1 MGEKV
6 LPMIP
11 PEGYQRIK
19 TPAFVNKLSRA
30 QAARRKGVAQVRLK
44 RLEIYGFK
52 SFADRTVVVF
62 DNGITGIVGPNGSG
76 KSNLSDAV
84 RWVLGEQSAK
94 ALRGGRMEDVI
105 FNGTQKRKRL
115 GYCEVSLVFD
125 NEDHAL
131 PVDFAEVM
139 ITRRVYRSGE
149 GEYYINKAGCRLK
162 DIIELFRDTG
172 VGKEGYSIIGQ
183 GRIDEILSQ
192 RSEDRRGVFEE
203 AAGIVKYRA
212 RKEESEKR
220 LTNMRDNLS
229 RVEDVIAE
237 LEGQLE
243 PLAKASETAR
253 RYLALR
259 DELRTL
265 ECSAFVLRSD
275 RARERIADAEAM
287 LAGLAD
293 AIAEEERRAG
303 ELTAARETAN
313 ENAQKLEAEVSAAH
327 EAVLEL
333 TREKEAREGELG
345 VLRAEIA
352 RMEKDVL
359 SLGQD
364 EDVKRAR
371 SRALE
376 GEQKTCEEGILR
388 AKTELVGLERQLGA
402 SEQALS
408 EAQEQA
414 RRAEE
419 ELEAHKSAII
429 EAVNRLS
436 DVRTSEARLSTM
448 RKELERRSEEA
459 QAQREELCA
468 EGEELAAQLAE
479 AEAGLSEAKK
489 LEAECAAAERA
500 IDEQTQEAGRR
511 IAAIQ
516 SAMNETSG
524 QKQAAESRLRVLREM
539 ERDYAGY
546 QQAVKQVLLHA
557 RGNAGVHG
565 VVASLMRVP
574 KELERA
580 VEAVLG
586 GALQNVVTSDEYVA
600 RDMIAYLRQNK
611 LGRATFLPL
620 TTITGRTL
628 SAQERQL
635 LSMPG
640 CVGLASELVS
650 FDERYR
656 GIVENLLGRTVVAEN
671 LDAGIEIMRRGRHAF
686 RLVTLEG
693 DVMHSGGSMTGGS
706 SASRMTSLLSREREI
721 GEHEALT
728 KRLAAQLEEYAA
740 RLAKGEE
747 LRQSLKQRRT
757 QAFYALHQ
765 AQIDVSIASERVRTI
780 GQQAEAHQKQ
790 IERSALLQAQIA
802 ENLAQIDAQL
812 AGARD
817 TQEGEQKN
825 SDEMNRR
832 TGELSDALYEKREA
846 LDALREQAQSLR
858 LAHTARE
865 RDLNA
870 LEQDAARMKRE
881 QGELAVQIGQAQES
895 REQLVLRHQQS
906 TQQLA
911 ADEQA
916 SVACA
921 KRLDEAQASLLQR
934 QSLRNEAQEN
944 VRRMTQEIDALRE
957 RLTEDSDKHHK
968 AELVLSRT
976 QSELSQM
983 QQRIWDEY
991 ELTYAGAK
999 DYLTEPFD
1007 LAQSDRRT
1015 GDIRKEIRAMGPVNV
1030 TAVED
1035 YRACRERWESLTGQR
1050 DDLLKA
1056 QDDLLGVIAS
1066 LQKQMERQFMDSFR
1080 LMQQYLSETFVKLFG
1095 GGHAELR
1102 LMDENDVL
1110 GCGIEI
1116 VAQPPGKKLQLL
1128 SLLSGGERALTAIAI
1143 LFAMLRLKPTPFC
1156 FLDEIEAA
1164 LDDGNISTFADYLR
1178 DFSKDT
1184 QFVVVTHRKGTME
1197 RCDSLYGVAM
1207 EEKGVSKMLSVELKD
1222 VSEDAMA

>member
-1 MGEKV
+1 M
-6 LPMIP
+6 
-11 PEGYQRIK
+11 
-19 TPAFVNKLSRA
+19 
-30 QAARRKGVAQVRLK
+30 RLK

-62 DNGITGIVGPNGSG
+62 DEGITGIVGPNGSG

-94 ALRGGRMEDVI
+94 ALRGGKMEDVI

-131 PVDFAEVM
+131 AVDFAEVM

-149 GEYYINKAGCRLK
+149 GEYYINKAACRLR

-183 GRIDEILSQ
+183 GRIGEILSQ
-192 RSEDRRGVFEE
+192 KSEDRRGIFEE
-203 AAGIVKYRA
+203 AAGIVKYRT

-220 LTNMRDNLS
+220 LSNMRDNLS
-229 RVEDVIAE
+229 RVEDIISE
-237 LEGQLE
+237 LESQLE

-253 RYLALR
+253 HYLALR
-259 DELRTL
+259 DELRVL

-275 RARERIADAEAM
+275 RARERIADAENLLTGLREAIEQEEKRAAE
-287 LAGLAD
+287 LAVIRDG
-293 AIAEEERRAG
+293 
-303 ELTAARETAN
+303 
-313 ENAQKLEAEVSAAH
+313 ENACAQELDEQVSAAH

-333 TREKEAREGELG
+333 TREKEAREGELAM
-345 VLRAEIA
+345 LRAEIT

-359 SLGQD
+359 SLSQE
-364 EDVKRAR
+364 EDVRR
-371 SRALE
+371 MR
-376 GEQKTCEEGILR
+376 
-388 AKTELVGLERQLGA
+388 
-402 SEQALS
+402 S
-408 EAQEQA
+408 EALDGEIQKNETDTLAARTQIVELQRELRIREDELLAAQEAA
-414 RRAEE
+414 REAEE
-419 ELEAHKSAII
+419 QLEAHKSAII
-429 EAVNRLS
+429 DAMNRLS

-448 RKELERRSEEA
+448 RRELERRGEEA
-459 QAQREELCA
+459 AAQREELSIIA
-468 EGEELAAQLAE
+468 ERLEEQLAQARQELEEFQNAEREQQENEKKIDQENQEAAQKIARIQQAITE
-479 AEAGLSEAKK
+479 A
-489 LEAECAAAERA
+489 
-500 IDEQTQEAGRR
+500 
-511 IAAIQ
+511 
-516 SAMNETSG
+516 SG
-524 QKQAAESRLRVLREM
+524 QKQAAASRLRVLREM

-557 RGNAGVHG
+557 RGNQGVRG
-565 VVASLMRVP
+565 VVASLMQVP

-600 RDMIAYLRQNK
+600 RDMIAYLRSNK
-611 LGRATFLPL
+611 LGRATFLPM

-628 SAQERQL
+628 NQQERQL
-635 LSMPG
+635 LSMTG
-640 CVGLASELVS
+640 CVGVASELVG
-650 FDERYR
+650 FAPEYR

-721 GEHEALT
+721 KEHEALLE
-728 KRLAAQLEEYAA
+728 KLDAQIRDYEA
-740 RLAKGEE
+740 RLERGEAYRQEIKLRRAKAFEE
-747 LRQSLKQRRT
+747 
-757 QAFYALHQ
+757 LHQ
-765 AQIDVSIASERVRTI
+765 AQIDVSIASERLRTLAAQRENHA
-780 GQQAEAHQKQ
+780 QQEQRC
-790 IERSALLQAQIA
+790 ELLNTQIA
-802 ENLAQIDAQL
+802 QNLAQIDSQL
-812 AGARD
+812 AGARS
-817 TQEGEQKN
+817 TQAGEERT

-832 TGELSDALYEKREA
+832 TGELSDILYDKREA
-846 LDALREQAQSLR
+846 LDALREQAQALRVSLAA
-858 LAHTARE
+858 LE
-865 RDLNA
+865 RDLTA
-870 LEQDAARMKRE
+870 LSADGVRMHRE
-881 QGELAVQIGQAQES
+881 QESIAAQLYQAHES
-895 REQLVLRHQQS
+895 REKLILEHQRA
-906 TQQLA
+906 TQQMAENASLSLQCA
-911 ADEQA
+911 AQLEQA
-916 SVACA
+916 QQDLGKKQTLRAESQEKV
-921 KRLDEAQASLLQR
+921 RSL
-934 QSLRNEAQEN
+934 
-944 VRRMTQEIDALRE
+944 TQEIDTLRE
-957 RLTEDSDKHHK
+957 TLSQDQDKCHK

-976 QSELSQM
+976 QAELSQM

-999 DYLTEPFD
+999 DYLKEPFD
-1007 LAQSDRRT
+1007 LAAGDKRT
-1015 GDIRKEIRAMGPVNV
+1015 GEIRREIRAMGPVNV

-1035 YRACRERWESLTGQR
+1035 YRACRERYDELSSQR

-1056 QDDLLGVIAS
+1056 QDDLKGIIDT
-1066 LQKQMERQFMDSFR
+1066 LQRQMERQFMENFR
-1080 LMQQYLSETFVKLFG
+1080 LMQQYFAETFAKLFG

-1102 LMDENDVL
+1102 LLDEDDVL

-1178 DFSKDT
+1178 DFSRDT

-1197 RCDSLYGVAM
+1197 RCDGLYGVAM
-1207 EEKGVSKMLSVELKD
+1207 EEKGVSTMLSVELKD
-1222 VSEDAMA
+1222 VDASAME

>member
-1 MGEKV
+1 M
-6 LPMIP
+6 
-11 PEGYQRIK
+11 
-19 TPAFVNKLSRA
+19 
-30 QAARRKGVAQVRLK
+30 RLK

-220 LTNMRDNLS
+220 LANMRDNLS

-275 RARERIADAEAM
+275 RAKERIADAEAM

-313 ENAQKLEAEVSAAH
+313 ETAQKLEAEVSSAH

-388 AKTELVGLERQLGA
+388 ARTELVELERQLAA
-402 SEQALS
+402 SERALAG
-408 EAQEQA
+408 AQEQA
-414 RRAEE
+414 RLAEE

-448 RKELERRSEEA
+448 RTELERRSEEA
-459 QAQREELCA
+459 QAQHGELLA
-468 EGEELAAQLAE
+468 EGEELAAQMAE

-500 IDEQTQEAGRR
+500 IDEKAQEASRR

-516 SAMNETSG
+516 NAMNETSG

-574 KELERA
+574 RELERA

-640 CVGLASELVS
+640 CVGLASELVG

-740 RLAKGEE
+740 RLAEGEE
-747 LRQSLKQRRT
+747 LRQGLKQRRT
-757 QAFYALHQ
+757 KAFDALHQ
-765 AQIDVSIASERVRTI
+765 AQIDVSIASERVRTL

-790 IERSALLQAQIA
+790 VERSGLLQAQIA

-846 LDALREQAQSLR
+846 LDVLREQAQELR

-881 QGELAVQIGQAQES
+881 LDELAAQIGQAQES
-895 REQLVLRHQQS
+895 RGQLILRHQQS

-911 ADEQA
+911 ADEQSAA
-916 SVACA
+916 SCA
-921 KRLDEAQASLLQR
+921 KRLEEAQASLTER
-934 QSLRNEAQEN
+934 QSQRNEAQEN
-944 VRRMTQEIDALRE
+944 VRRMTQDIDALRE

-976 QSELSQM
+976 QGELSQM

-999 DYLTEPFD
+999 EYLTEPFD
-1007 LAQSDRRT
+1007 LAQSNKRT
-1015 GDIRKEIRAMGPVNV
+1015 GDIRREIRAMGPVNV

-1066 LQKQMERQFMDSFR
+1066 LQKQMERQFMDSFC

-1102 LMDENDVL
+1102 LMDESDVL

>member
-1 MGEKV
+1 M
-6 LPMIP
+6 
-11 PEGYQRIK
+11 
-19 TPAFVNKLSRA
+19 
-30 QAARRKGVAQVRLK
+30 RLK

-62 DNGITGIVGPNGSG
+62 DQGITGIVGPNGSG

-94 ALRGGRMEDVI
+94 ALRGGKMEDVI

-149 GEYYINKAGCRLK
+149 GEYYINKAACRLR

-183 GRIDEILSQ
+183 GRIGEILSQ
-192 RSEDRRGVFEE
+192 KSEDRRGIFEE
-203 AAGIVKYRA
+203 AAGIVKYRT

-229 RVEDVIAE
+229 RVEDIIAE
-237 LEGQLE
+237 LESQLE

-253 RYLALR
+253 HYLALR
-259 DELRTL
+259 DELRVL
-265 ECSAFVLRSD
+265 ECSSFVLRSD
-275 RARERIADAEAM
+275 RAKERIADAETM
-287 LAGLAD
+287 LTGLRE
-293 AIAEEERRAG
+293 AIEQEEKRAG
-303 ELTAARETAN
+303 ELTAARDAAN
-313 ENAQKLEAEVSAAH
+313 ETSQALEEQVSAAH
-327 EAVLEL
+327 ESVLEL
-333 TREKEAREGELG
+333 TREKEAREGELAM
-345 VLRAEIA
+345 LRAEIA

-359 SLGQD
+359 NLSQE
-364 EDVKRAR
+364 EDVRRAR
-371 SRALE
+371 SEALE
-376 GEQKTCEEGILR
+376 GEIRQNEADTLSTRTQI
-388 AKTELVGLERQLGA
+388 TELQRELHAKEAALEA
-402 SEQALS
+402 
-408 EAQEQA
+408 AQEAA
-414 RRAEE
+414 REAEE
-419 ELEAHKSAII
+419 TLEAHKSAII
-429 EAVNRLS
+429 DAMNRLS
-436 DVRTSEARLSTM
+436 DVRTSEARLATM
-448 RKELERRSEEA
+448 RKELERRGEEA
-459 QAQREELCA
+459 RAQREELEIIAGRLDEQLEEAKQELEAFRQA
-468 EGEELAAQLAE
+468 EGEL
-479 AEAGLSEAKK
+479 
-489 LEAECAAAERA
+489 
-500 IDEQTQEAGRR
+500 QEAGRKIEQESQEAAQKIAR
-511 IAAIQ
+511 IQQAVSDA
-516 SAMNETSG
+516 NG
-524 QKQAAESRLRVLREM
+524 QKQAAASRLRVLREM

-557 RGNAGVHG
+557 RGNQGVRG
-565 VVASLMRVP
+565 VVASLMQVP

-600 RDMIAYLRQNK
+600 RDMIAYLRSNK
-611 LGRATFLPL
+611 LGRATFLPM

-628 SAQERQL
+628 SSQERQL

-640 CVGLASELVS
+640 CVGVASELVG
-650 FDERYR
+650 FAPEYR

-671 LDAGIEIMRRGRHAF
+671 LDAGIEIMRRGKHAF

-721 GEHEALT
+721 KEHEELLE
-728 KRLAAQLEEYAA
+728 KIEQQIKDYELRLE
-740 RLAKGEE
+740 KGEAF
-747 LRQSLKQRRT
+747 RQGVKQRRA
-757 QAFYALHQ
+757 QAFEDLHQ
-765 AQIDVSIASERVRTI
+765 AQIDVSIASERVRTLSAQRESHA
-780 GQQAEAHQKQ
+780 QQEQ
-790 IERSALLQAQIA
+790 RCDLLCAQIA
-802 ENLAQIDAQL
+802 ENLSQIDSQL
-812 AGARD
+812 AGARS
-817 TQEGEQKN
+817 TQAGEERT

-832 TGELSDALYEKREA
+832 TGELSDILYEKREA
-846 LDALREQAQSLR
+846 LDALREEAQHVR
-858 LAHTARE
+858 VTLAAKE
-865 RDLNA
+865 RDLTA
-870 LEQDAARMKRE
+870 LTADGARMHRE
-881 QGELAVQIGQAQES
+881 QEEIAAQLYQAHERRETLIVEHQNATQQMAADTQLAVACGEKLKDAQQTLSERQAQRGES
-895 REQLVLRHQQS
+895 
-906 TQQLA
+906 
-911 ADEQA
+911 
-916 SVACA
+916 
-921 KRLDEAQASLLQR
+921 
-934 QSLRNEAQEN
+934 QER
-944 VRRMTQEIDALRE
+944 VRALTQEIDALHE
-957 RLTEDSDKHHK
+957 QLAQDQDKGHK
-968 AELVLSRT
+968 AEMILSRT
-976 QSELSQM
+976 QAELTQM

-999 DYLTEPFD
+999 EYLTEPFD
-1007 LAQSDRRT
+1007 LAASDRRT
-1015 GDIRKEIRAMGPVNV
+1015 GDIRREIRAMGPVNV

-1035 YRACRERWESLTGQR
+1035 YRACRERYEELAGQR

-1056 QDDLLGVIAS
+1056 EDDLKGIIET
-1066 LQKQMERQFMDSFR
+1066 LQRQMVRQFMENFR
-1080 LMQQYLSETFVKLFG
+1080 LMQQYFAETFAKLFG

-1102 LMDENDVL
+1102 LLDESDVL

-1178 DFSKDT
+1178 EFSTDT

-1207 EEKGVSKMLSVELKD
+1207 EEKGVSTMLSVELKD
-1222 VSEDAMA
+1222 VAEDAMQ

>member
-1 MGEKV
+1 M
-6 LPMIP
+6 
-11 PEGYQRIK
+11 
-19 TPAFVNKLSRA
+19 
-30 QAARRKGVAQVRLK
+30 RLK

-62 DNGITGIVGPNGSG
+62 DQGITGIVGPNGSG

-94 ALRGGRMEDVI
+94 ALRGGKMEDVI

-149 GEYYINKAGCRLK
+149 GEYYINKAACRLR

-183 GRIDEILSQ
+183 GRIGEILSQ
-192 RSEDRRGVFEE
+192 KSEDRRGIFEE
-203 AAGIVKYRA
+203 AAGIVKYRT

-220 LTNMRDNLS
+220 LANMRDNLS
-229 RVEDVIAE
+229 RVEDIIAE
-237 LEGQLE
+237 LESQLE

-253 RYLALR
+253 HYLALR
-259 DELRTL
+259 DELRVL
-265 ECSAFVLRSD
+265 ECSSFVLRSD
-275 RARERIADAEAM
+275 RAKERIADAETM
-287 LAGLAD
+287 LTGLRE
-293 AIAEEERRAG
+293 AIEQEENRAG
-303 ELTAARETAN
+303 ELTAARDAAN
-313 ENAQKLEAEVSAAH
+313 ETSQALEEQVSAAH
-327 EAVLEL
+327 ESVLEL
-333 TREKEAREGELG
+333 TREKEAREGELAM
-345 VLRAEIA
+345 LRAEIA

-359 SLGQD
+359 NLSQE
-364 EDVKRAR
+364 EDVRRAR
-371 SRALE
+371 SEALE
-376 GEQKTCEEGILR
+376 GEIRQNEADTLSTRTQI
-388 AKTELVGLERQLGA
+388 TELQRELHAKEAALEA
-402 SEQALS
+402 
-408 EAQEQA
+408 AQEAA
-414 RRAEE
+414 REAEE
-419 ELEAHKSAII
+419 TLEAHKSAII
-429 EAVNRLS
+429 DAMNRLS
-436 DVRTSEARLSTM
+436 DVRTSEARLATM
-448 RKELERRSEEA
+448 RKELERRGEEA
-459 QAQREELCA
+459 RAQREELEIIAGRLDEQLDEAKQELEEFRQA
-468 EGEELAAQLAE
+468 EGEL
-479 AEAGLSEAKK
+479 
-489 LEAECAAAERA
+489 
-500 IDEQTQEAGRR
+500 QEAGRKIEQESQEAAQKIAR
-511 IAAIQ
+511 IQQAVSDA
-516 SAMNETSG
+516 NG
-524 QKQAAESRLRVLREM
+524 QKQAAASRLRVLREM

-557 RGNAGVHG
+557 RGNQGVRG
-565 VVASLMRVP
+565 VVASLMQVP

-600 RDMIAYLRQNK
+600 RDMIAYLRSNK
-611 LGRATFLPL
+611 LGRATFLPM

-628 SAQERQL
+628 SSQERQL

-640 CVGLASELVS
+640 CVGVASELVG
-650 FDERYR
+650 FAPEYR

-671 LDAGIEIMRRGRHAF
+671 LDAGIEIMRRGKHAF

-721 GEHEALT
+721 KEHEELLE
-728 KRLAAQLEEYAA
+728 KIEQQIKDYELRLE
-740 RLAKGEE
+740 KGEAF
-747 LRQSLKQRRT
+747 RQGVKQRRA
-757 QAFYALHQ
+757 QAFEDLHQ
-765 AQIDVSIASERVRTI
+765 AQIDVSIASERVRTLSAQRESHA
-780 GQQAEAHQKQ
+780 QQEQ
-790 IERSALLQAQIA
+790 RCDLLCAQIA
-802 ENLAQIDAQL
+802 ENLSQIDSQL
-812 AGARD
+812 AGARS
-817 TQEGEQKN
+817 TQAGEERT

-832 TGELSDALYEKREA
+832 TGELSDILYEKREA
-846 LDALREQAQSLR
+846 LDALREEAQHVR
-858 LAHTARE
+858 VTLAAKE
-865 RDLNA
+865 RDLTA
-870 LEQDAARMKRE
+870 LTADGARMHRE
-881 QGELAVQIGQAQES
+881 QEEIAAQLYQAHERRETLIVEHQNATQQMAADTQLAVACGEKLKDAQQTLSERQAQRGES
-895 REQLVLRHQQS
+895 
-906 TQQLA
+906 
-911 ADEQA
+911 
-916 SVACA
+916 
-921 KRLDEAQASLLQR
+921 
-934 QSLRNEAQEN
+934 QER
-944 VRRMTQEIDALRE
+944 VRALTQEIDALHE
-957 RLTEDSDKHHK
+957 QLAQDQDKGHK
-968 AELVLSRT
+968 AEMILSRT
-976 QSELSQM
+976 QAELTQM

-999 DYLTEPFD
+999 EYLTEPFD
-1007 LAQSDRRT
+1007 LAASDRRT
-1015 GDIRKEIRAMGPVNV
+1015 GDIRREIRAMGPVNV

-1035 YRACRERWESLTGQR
+1035 YRACRERYEELAGQR

-1056 QDDLLGVIAS
+1056 EDDLKGIIET
-1066 LQKQMERQFMDSFR
+1066 LQRQMERQFMENFR
-1080 LMQQYLSETFVKLFG
+1080 LMQQYFAETFAKLFG

-1102 LMDENDVL
+1102 LLDESDVL

-1178 DFSKDT
+1178 EFSTDT

-1207 EEKGVSKMLSVELKD
+1207 EEKGVSTMLSVELKD
-1222 VSEDAMA
+1222 VAEDAMQ

>member
-1 MGEKV
+1 M
-6 LPMIP
+6 
-11 PEGYQRIK
+11 
-19 TPAFVNKLSRA
+19 
-30 QAARRKGVAQVRLK
+30 RLK

-62 DNGITGIVGPNGSG
+62 DQGITGIVGPNGSG

-94 ALRGGRMEDVI
+94 ALRGGKMEDVI
-105 FNGTQKRKRL
+105 FNGTQRRKRL

-131 PVDFAEVM
+131 PVDFTEVM

-149 GEYYINKAGCRLK
+149 GEYYINKASCRLR
-162 DIIELFRDTG
+162 DIIDLFRDTG
-172 VGKEGYSIIGQ
+172 VGKEGYSIVGQ

-192 RSEDRRGVFEE
+192 KSEDRRGVFEE
-203 AAGIVKYRA
+203 AAGIVKYRT

-220 LTNMRDNLS
+220 LANMRDNLS
-229 RVEDVIAE
+229 RVEDIIAE
-237 LEGQLE
+237 LEAQLE

-275 RARERIADAEAM
+275 KARERIADAEQL
-287 LAGLAD
+287 LAGLRE
-293 AIAEEERRAG
+293 AIGNEERRAG
-303 ELTAARETAN
+303 DLSAARDTAN
-313 ENAQKLEAEVSAAH
+313 EAAAQLEAEVSAAH
-327 EAVLEL
+327 ESVLDL

-359 SLGQD
+359 TLSQE

-371 SRALE
+371 CEALG
-376 GEQKTCEEGILR
+376 GEI
-388 AKTELVGLERQLGA
+388 AKNEADTLSARTRIVGLQKELRTREAELA
-402 SEQALS
+402 S
-408 EAQEQA
+408 AQEAA
-414 RRAEE
+414 REAEE
-419 ELEAHKSAII
+419 ALEAHKSAII
-429 EAVNRLS
+429 EAMNRLS

-448 RKELERRSEEA
+448 RKELERRGEEA
-459 QAQREELCA
+459 EGQREELSIIASRMEEQLEEARQELLDAQKA
-468 EGEELAAQLAE
+468 EEEL
-479 AEAGLSEAKK
+479 SEK
-489 LEAECAAAERA
+489 ERR
-500 IDEQTQEAGRR
+500 IDEESQEAARR
-511 IAAIQ
+511 IAGIQ
-516 SAMNETSG
+516 QALTEASG
-524 QKQAAESRLRVLREM
+524 QKQAAASRLRVLREM

-620 TTITGRTL
+620 TTISGRTL
-628 SAQERQL
+628 NAQERQL

-640 CVGLASELVS
+640 CVGLASELVG
-650 FDERYR
+650 FDPRYR

-721 GEHEALT
+721 KEHEALI
-728 KRLAAQLEEYAA
+728 A
-740 RLAKGEE
+740 RLDAQMADYQGRIEKGEAF
-747 LRQSLKQRRT
+747 RQAIKQRRA
-757 QAFYALHQ
+757 QAFDDLHQ
-765 AQIDVSIASERVRTI
+765 AQIDVSIASERLRQLTEQRESHA
-780 GQQAEAHQKQ
+780 QQEQ
-790 IERSALLQAQIA
+790 RCDLLRAQIA
-802 ENLAQIDAQL
+802 ENLRQIDGQL
-812 AGARD
+812 AGARS
-817 TQEGEQKN
+817 TQEGEEKT

-832 TGELSDALYEKREA
+832 TGELSDVLYEKREA
-846 LDALREQAQSLR
+846 LDSLREQAQGVR
-858 LAHTARE
+858 VTLAACE
-865 RDLNA
+865 RDLTA
-870 LEQDAARMKRE
+870 LQSDGARMRRE
-881 QGELAVQIGQAQES
+881 QAEIAAQVGDAHEN
-895 REQLVLRHQQS
+895 REQLTLSHQRS
-906 TQQLA
+906 TEQLA
-911 ADEQA
+911 QDMAEQE
-916 SVACA
+916 ACA
-921 KRLDEAQASLLQR
+921 ARLEAAQEQLLAR
-934 QSLRNEAQEN
+934 QSLRNESQEK
-944 VRRMTQEIDALRE
+944 VRRLTQEIDGLRE
-957 RLTEDSDKHHK
+957 TLAQDMDKCHK

-1007 LAQSDRRT
+1007 LAAGEKRT
-1015 GDIRKEIRAMGPVNV
+1015 GDIRREIRAMGPVNV

-1035 YRACRERWESLTGQR
+1035 YRACRERY
-1050 DDLLKA
+1050 DDLSSQRNDLVKA
-1056 QDDLLGVIAS
+1056 QEDLLGIIES
-1066 LQKQMERQFMDSFR
+1066 LQRQMERQFMENFR
-1080 LMQQYLSETFVKLFG
+1080 LMQEYFNETFSKLFG
-1095 GGHAELR
+1095 GGQAELR
-1102 LMDENDVL
+1102 LLDESDVL

-1178 DFSKDT
+1178 DFSRDT

-1197 RCDSLYGVAM
+1197 RCDGLYGVAM

-1222 VSEDAMA
+1222 VGEDAMA

>member
-1 MGEKV
+1 M
-6 LPMIP
+6 
-11 PEGYQRIK
+11 
-19 TPAFVNKLSRA
+19 
-30 QAARRKGVAQVRLK
+30 RLK

-62 DNGITGIVGPNGSG
+62 DQGITGIVGPNGSG

-94 ALRGGRMEDVI
+94 ALRGGKMEDVI

-149 GEYYINKAGCRLK
+149 GEYYINKAACRLR

-183 GRIDEILSQ
+183 GRIGEILSQ
-192 RSEDRRGVFEE
+192 KSEDRRGIFEE
-203 AAGIVKYRA
+203 AAGIVKYRT

-229 RVEDVIAE
+229 RVEDIIAE
-237 LEGQLE
+237 LESQLE

-253 RYLALR
+253 HYLALR
-259 DELRTL
+259 DELRVL
-265 ECSAFVLRSD
+265 ECSSFVLRSD
-275 RARERIADAEAM
+275 RAKERIADAETM
-287 LAGLAD
+287 LTGLRE
-293 AIAEEERRAG
+293 AIEQEEKRAG
-303 ELTAARETAN
+303 ELTAARDAAN
-313 ENAQKLEAEVSAAH
+313 ETSQALEEQVSAAH
-327 EAVLEL
+327 ESVLEL
-333 TREKEAREGELG
+333 TREKEAREGELAM
-345 VLRAEIA
+345 LRAEIA

-359 SLGQD
+359 NLSQE
-364 EDVKRAR
+364 EDVRRAR
-371 SRALE
+371 SEALE
-376 GEQKTCEEGILR
+376 GEIRQNEADTLSTRTQI
-388 AKTELVGLERQLGA
+388 TELQRELHAKEAALEA
-402 SEQALS
+402 
-408 EAQEQA
+408 AQEAA
-414 RRAEE
+414 REAEE
-419 ELEAHKSAII
+419 TLEAHKSAII
-429 EAVNRLS
+429 DAMNRLS
-436 DVRTSEARLSTM
+436 DVRTSEARLATM
-448 RKELERRSEEA
+448 RKELERRGEEA
-459 QAQREELCA
+459 RAQREELEIIAGRLDEQLEEAKQELEAFRQA
-468 EGEELAAQLAE
+468 EGEL
-479 AEAGLSEAKK
+479 
-489 LEAECAAAERA
+489 
-500 IDEQTQEAGRR
+500 QEAGRKIEQESQEAAQKIAR
-511 IAAIQ
+511 IQQAVSDA
-516 SAMNETSG
+516 NG
-524 QKQAAESRLRVLREM
+524 QKQAAASRLRVLREM

-557 RGNAGVHG
+557 RGNQGVRG
-565 VVASLMRVP
+565 VVASLMQVP

-600 RDMIAYLRQNK
+600 RDMIAYLRSNK
-611 LGRATFLPL
+611 LGRATFLPM

-628 SAQERQL
+628 SSQERQL

-640 CVGLASELVS
+640 CVGVASELVG
-650 FDERYR
+650 FAPEYR

-671 LDAGIEIMRRGRHAF
+671 LDAGIEIMRRGKHAF

-721 GEHEALT
+721 KEHEELLE
-728 KRLAAQLEEYAA
+728 KIEQQIKDYELRLE
-740 RLAKGEE
+740 KGEAF
-747 LRQSLKQRRT
+747 RQGVKQRRA
-757 QAFYALHQ
+757 QAFEDLHQ
-765 AQIDVSIASERVRTI
+765 AQIDVSIASERVRTLSAQRESHA
-780 GQQAEAHQKQ
+780 QQEQ
-790 IERSALLQAQIA
+790 RCDLLCAQIA
-802 ENLAQIDAQL
+802 ENLSQIDSQL
-812 AGARD
+812 AGARS
-817 TQEGEQKN
+817 TQAGEERT

-832 TGELSDALYEKREA
+832 TGELSDILYEKREA
-846 LDALREQAQSLR
+846 LDALREEAQHVR
-858 LAHTARE
+858 VTLAAKE
-865 RDLNA
+865 RDLTA
-870 LEQDAARMKRE
+870 LTADGARMHRE
-881 QGELAVQIGQAQES
+881 QEEIAAQLYQAHERRETLIVEHQNATQQMAADTQLAVACGEKLKDAQQTLSERQAQRGES
-895 REQLVLRHQQS
+895 
-906 TQQLA
+906 
-911 ADEQA
+911 
-916 SVACA
+916 
-921 KRLDEAQASLLQR
+921 
-934 QSLRNEAQEN
+934 QER
-944 VRRMTQEIDALRE
+944 VRALTQEIDALHE
-957 RLTEDSDKHHK
+957 QLAQDQDKGHK
-968 AELVLSRT
+968 AEMILSRT
-976 QSELSQM
+976 QAELTQM

-999 DYLTEPFD
+999 EYLTEPFD
-1007 LAQSDRRT
+1007 LAASDRRT
-1015 GDIRKEIRAMGPVNV
+1015 GDIRREIRAMGPVNV

-1035 YRACRERWESLTGQR
+1035 YRACRERYEELAGQR

-1056 QDDLLGVIAS
+1056 EDDLKGIIET
-1066 LQKQMERQFMDSFR
+1066 LQRQMERQFMENFR
-1080 LMQQYLSETFVKLFG
+1080 LMQQYFAETFAKLFG

-1102 LMDENDVL
+1102 LLDENDVL

-1178 DFSKDT
+1178 EFSTDT

-1207 EEKGVSKMLSVELKD
+1207 EEKGVSTMLSVELKD
-1222 VSEDAMA
+1222 VAEDAMQ

>member
-1 MGEKV
+1 M
-6 LPMIP
+6 
-11 PEGYQRIK
+11 
-19 TPAFVNKLSRA
+19 
-30 QAARRKGVAQVRLK
+30 RLK

-52 SFADRTVVVF
+52 SFADRTVVEF
-62 DNGITGIVGPNGSG
+62 DQGITGIVGPNGSG

-94 ALRGGRMEDVI
+94 ALRGGKMEDVI

-131 PVDFAEVM
+131 PVDFTEVM

-149 GEYYINKAGCRLK
+149 GEYYINKAACRLR
-162 DIIELFRDTG
+162 DIVELFRDTG

-192 RSEDRRGVFEE
+192 KSEDRRDIFEE

-220 LTNMRDNLS
+220 LANMRDNLS
-229 RVEDVIAE
+229 RVEDIIAE
-237 LEGQLE
+237 LESQLE

-265 ECSAFVLRSD
+265 DCSAFVLRHD
-275 RARERIADAEAM
+275 RAKERIADAQQM
-287 LAGLAD
+287 VDGLHD
-293 AIAEEERRAG
+293 AIAEEERRTA
-303 ELTAARETAN
+303 ELSALREKAN
-313 ENAQKLEAEVSAAH
+313 EEAQRMEAQVTQAH
-327 EAVLEL
+327 ERVLEL

-345 VLRAEIA
+345 VMRAEIA

-359 SLGQD
+359 ALTQD

-371 SRALE
+371 AEALTGELDQNQRDTLDAQAEIVELQRTLTKKEAELSDLQERARE
-376 GEQKTCEEGILR
+376 
-388 AKTELVGLERQLGA
+388 
-402 SEQALS
+402 
-408 EAQEQA
+408 
-414 RRAEE
+414 AEE
-419 ELEAHKSAII
+419 RLEAHKSAII

-436 DVRTSEARLSTM
+436 DMRTSEARLSTM
-448 RKELERRSEEA
+448 RKELERRGEEA
-459 QAQREELCA
+459 AAQREELTQTA
-468 EGEELAAQLAE
+468 ERLQEQLDEANGELAQARAGEADCAKAQQ
-479 AEAGLSEAKK
+479 K
-489 LEAECAAAERA
+489 
-500 IDEQTQEAGRR
+500 IDEESQETARR
-511 IAAIQ
+511 IAAITN
-516 SAMNETSG
+516 ALNEATG
-524 QKQAAESRLRVLREM
+524 QKQSTASRLRILREM

-574 KELERA
+574 EKLERA

-611 LGRATFLPL
+611 LGRATFLPM

-628 SAQERQL
+628 NAQERQL

-650 FDERYR
+650 FDEPYR

-671 LDAGIEIMRRGRHAF
+671 LDAGIEIMRRGHHAF

-721 GEHEALT
+721 KEHEAL
-728 KRLAAQLEEYAA
+728 LAKLEAQIADYNA
-740 RLAKGEE
+740 RLQKGEAV
-747 LRQSLKQRRT
+747 RAAIKQRRA
-757 QAFYALHQ
+757 QAFEDLHQ
-765 AQIDVSIASERVRTI
+765 AQIDVSIASERVRTLTEQRESHA
-780 GQQAEAHQKQ
+780 QQEQRCDMLRQQ
-790 IERSALLQAQIA
+790 IE
-802 ENLAQIDAQL
+802 ENLRQIDSQL
-812 AGARD
+812 AGARS
-817 TQEGEQKN
+817 TQEGEEKS
-825 SDEMNRR
+825 SDEMNRK
-832 TGELSDALYEKREA
+832 TGELSDALYALRDE
-846 LDALREQAQSLR
+846 LDAMREDVQSLR
-858 LAHTARE
+858 VRLAARE
-865 RDLNA
+865 RDVSA
-870 LEQDAARMKRE
+870 LQQDGARMRRE
-881 QGELAVQIGQAQES
+881 QSDVGVQIGQARES
-895 REQLVLRHQQS
+895 REQLMLRHQAS
-906 TQQLA
+906 MQQLA
-911 ADEQA
+911 ADTAEQA
-916 SVACA
+916 ACA
-921 KRLDEAQASLLQR
+921 ERLEEAQKALLEQ
-934 QSLRNEAQEN
+934 QTVRNGTQEQ
-944 VRRMTQEIDALRE
+944 VRRLTQEVDTLRE
-957 RLTEDSDKHHK
+957 TLTQDADKCHK

-976 QSELSQM
+976 QSELETM

-999 DYLTEPFD
+999 DYLKEPFD
-1007 LAQSDRRT
+1007 LAASDRRT
-1015 GDIRKEIRAMGPVNV
+1015 GEIRREIRAMGPVNV

-1035 YRACRERWESLTGQR
+1035 YRACKERYDELSGQR
-1050 DDLLKA
+1050 DDLLRA
-1056 QDDLLGVIAS
+1056 QDDLMGIIES
-1066 LQKQMERQFMDSFR
+1066 LQRQMERQFMENFT
-1080 LMQQYLSETFVKLFG
+1080 LMQQYFNETFKRLFG
-1095 GGHAELR
+1095 GGQAELR
-1102 LMDENDVL
+1102 LLDENDVL

-1197 RCDSLYGVAM
+1197 RCDGLYGVAM

-1222 VSEDAMA
+1222 VSADAMS

>member
-1 MGEKV
+1 M
-6 LPMIP
+6 
-11 PEGYQRIK
+11 
-19 TPAFVNKLSRA
+19 
-30 QAARRKGVAQVRLK
+30 RLK

-149 GEYYINKAGCRLK
+149 GEYYINKAACRLK

-192 RSEDRRGVFEE
+192 KSEDRRGVFEE

-220 LTNMRDNLS
+220 LANMRDNLS
-229 RVEDVIAE
+229 RVEDIIAE
-237 LEGQLE
+237 LESQLE

-265 ECSAFVLRSD
+265 ECSTFVLRSD
-275 RARERIADAEAM
+275 RAKERIADAEQM
-287 LAGLAD
+287 LAGLRD

-303 ELTAARETAN
+303 ELSAARDQASDA
-313 ENAQKLEAEVSAAH
+313 AQALEGEVSAAH
-327 EAVLEL
+327 DAVLEL
-333 TREKEAREGELG
+333 TREKEAREGEMG
-345 VLRAEIA
+345 VLRAEIS

-359 SLGQD
+359 SLSQD
-364 EDVKRAR
+364 EDIKRER
-371 SRALE
+371 SKVLE
-376 GEQKTCEEGILR
+376 GEIAQCSADTLR
-388 AKTELVGLERQLGA
+388 TKGELTELGCSIAQKERELA
-402 SEQALS
+402 D
-408 EAQEQA
+408 AQEEA
-414 RRAEE
+414 RRAVE

-459 QAQREELCA
+459 ESQREELAIIAQRLQQQVDDAGA
-468 EGEELAAQLAE
+468 ELE
-479 AEAGLSEAKK
+479 EAKK
-489 LEAECAAAERA
+489 QEAECARAEEA
-500 IDEQTQEAGRR
+500 IEAQIQETGRK
-511 IAAIQ
+511 IAVIQ
-516 SAMNETSG
+516 SAISEASG

-620 TTITGRTL
+620 TTISGRTL
-628 SAQERQL
+628 NAQERQL

-640 CVGLASELVS
+640 CVGLASELVG
-650 FDERYR
+650 FEPQYR
-656 GIVENLLGRTVVAEN
+656 GIVENLLGRTVVAQN
-671 LDAGIEIMRRGRHAF
+671 LDAGIEIMRRGHHAF

-721 GEHEALT
+721 KEHEALT
-728 KRLAAQLEEYAA
+728 KKLAEQLADYEA
-740 RLAKGEE
+740 RLQKGEAV
-747 LRQSLKQRRT
+747 RQGLKERRT
-757 QAFYALHQ
+757 QAFDDLHQ
-765 AQIDVSIASERVRTI
+765 AQIDVSIASERVRTAS
-780 GQQAEAHQKQ
+780 QQCESHTQQ
-790 IERSALLQAQIA
+790 QERCELLRAQIA

-832 TGELSDALYEKREA
+832 TGELSDALYAKREA
-846 LDALREQAQSLR
+846 LDALREQTQSLR
-858 LAHTARE
+858 LTMTARE

-870 LEQDAARMKRE
+870 LTQDAARMRRE
-881 QGELAVQIGQAQES
+881 SDEIAAQIGQAQEN
-895 REQLVLRHQQS
+895 REQLTLRHQAS

-911 ADEQA
+911 QDERESA
-916 SVACA
+916 ACA
-921 KRLDEAQASLLQR
+921 VRLQEAGEALQSA
-934 QSLRNEAQEN
+934 QSRRNEAQEN
-944 VRRMTQEIDALRE
+944 VRSMTQEIDALRE
-957 RLTEDSDKHHK
+957 TLAQDQDKCHK
-968 AELVLSRT
+968 AEMVLSRT
-976 QSELSQM
+976 QSELAQM
-983 QQRIWDEY
+983 QQRIWEEY
-991 ELTYAGAK
+991 ELTYAGAR

-1007 LAQSDRRT
+1007 LAASDRRT
-1015 GDIRKEIRAMGPVNV
+1015 GDIRREIRAMGPVNV

-1035 YRACRERWESLTGQR
+1035 YRACRERYDELTGQR

-1056 QDDLLGVIAS
+1056 QDDLQGIISA
-1066 LQKQMERQFMDSFR
+1066 LQKQMERQFMENFR

-1095 GGHAELR
+1095 GGQAELR

-1222 VSEDAMA
+1222 VGEDAMV

>member
-1 MGEKV
+1 M
-6 LPMIP
+6 
-11 PEGYQRIK
+11 
-19 TPAFVNKLSRA
+19 
-30 QAARRKGVAQVRLK
+30 RLK

-62 DNGITGIVGPNGSG
+62 DEGITGIVGPNGSG

-131 PVDFAEVM
+131 AVDFAEVM

-149 GEYYINKAGCRLK
+149 GEYYINKAACRLR
-162 DIIELFRDTG
+162 DIVELFRDTG

-192 RSEDRRGVFEE
+192 KSEDRRGIFEE
-203 AAGIVKYRA
+203 AAGIVKYRT

-229 RVEDVIAE
+229 RVEDIIAE
-237 LEGQLE
+237 LESQLE
-243 PLAKASETAR
+243 PLAAASETAR

-265 ECSAFVLRSD
+265 ECSSYVLRSD
-275 RARERIADAEAM
+275 RAVERIREAEGM
-287 LAGLAD
+287 LEGLRD
-293 AIAEEERRAG
+293 AIAQEEARLG
-303 ELTAARETAN
+303 EMSAARDAANEAARE
-313 ENAQKLEAEVSAAH
+313 LEAQVSDAH
-327 EAVLEL
+327 ETVLAL
-333 TREKEAREGELG
+333 TREGEAREGELG

-359 SLGQD
+359 ALSQD

-371 SRALE
+371 SEALARE
-376 GEQKTCEEGILR
+376 LEQN
-388 AKTELVGLERQLGA
+388 
-402 SEQALS
+402 
-408 EAQEQA
+408 AQEALDCRTAIILLQREIGEKEAELSRAQA
-414 RRAEE
+414 EAAQAEE
-419 ELEAHKSAII
+419 ALEAHKSAII
-429 EAVNRLS
+429 DAMNRLS

-448 RKELERRSEEA
+448 RVELERRGEEA
-459 QAQREELCA
+459 EAQREELTQIA
-468 EGEELAAQLAE
+468 ERIEEQLRAARE
-479 AEAGLSEAKK
+479 ELSEAQEG
-489 LEAECAAAERA
+489 EAERKRVCEQ
-500 IDEQTQEAGRR
+500 IDEQAQQAAQR
-511 IAAIQ
+511 IAQDQQAI
-516 SAMNETSG
+516 NEASG
-524 QKQAAESRLRVLREM
+524 QKQAAASRLRVLREM

-546 QQAVKQVLLHA
+546 QQAVKQVLMHA
-557 RGNAGVHG
+557 RGDAGVHG

-574 KELERA
+574 RELERA

-620 TTITGRTL
+620 TTIHGRTL
-628 SAQERQL
+628 NPQEREL

-640 CVGLASELVS
+640 CVGLASELVA

-656 GIVENLLGRTVVAEN
+656 GIVENLLGRTVIAEN

-706 SASRMTSLLSREREI
+706 SASRMTSLLSRDREI
-721 GEHEALT
+721 KEHEALLRELDARIEALT
-728 KRLAAQLEEYAA
+728 ARMNEEEA
-740 RLAKGEE
+740 G
-747 LRQSLKQRRT
+747 RQEIKQRRA
-757 QAFYALHQ
+757 QAFEDLRQ
-765 AQIDVSIASERVRTI
+765 AQIDVSIASERVRTT
-780 GQQAEAHQKQ
+780 QERRESHAEQEQ
-790 IERSALLQAQIA
+790 RCDLLRAQIR

-812 AGARD
+812 AGARS
-817 TQEGEQKN
+817 TQAGEERE

-846 LDALREQAQSLR
+846 LDALREQVQAMR
-858 LAHTARE
+858 VTLAARE
-865 RDLNA
+865 RDANA
-870 LEQDAARMKRE
+870 LSVDGARMRRE
-881 QGELAVQIGQAQES
+881 QEQNAAQIGDA
-895 REQLVLRHQQS
+895 RERREALTLAHQRG
-906 TQQLA
+906 TERLA
-911 ADEQA
+911 ADEA
-916 SVACA
+916 ERAACA
-921 KRLDEAQASLLQR
+921 QRLQK
-934 QSLRNEAQEN
+934 AQEELSARQA
-944 VRRMTQEIDALRE
+944 VRGENQEKVVALTRDVDALRE
-957 RLTEDSDKHHK
+957 TLAQDTDKQHK
-968 AELVLSRT
+968 AEMVLSRT

-983 QQRIWDEY
+983 QQRIWEEY
-991 ELTYAGAK
+991 ELTYEGAK
-999 DYLTEPFD
+999 EYLTLPYD
-1007 LAQSDRRT
+1007 AAAGDRRT
-1015 GDIRKEIRAMGPVNV
+1015 GEIRREIRAMGPVNV

-1035 YRACRERWESLTGQR
+1035 YRTCRERYDDLTGQR
-1050 DDLLKA
+1050 DDLLRA
-1056 QDDLLGVIAS
+1056 QEDLQGIIAS
-1066 LQKQMERQFMDSFR
+1066 LQKQMERQFTENFR
-1080 LMQQYLSETFVKLFG
+1080 LMQRYFSETFSRLFG
-1095 GGHAELR
+1095 GGQAELR
-1102 LMDENDVL
+1102 LLDESDVL
-1110 GCGIEI
+1110 GSGIEI

-1143 LFAMLRLKPTPFC
+1143 LFAILRLKPTPFC

-1178 DFSKDT
+1178 DFSRDT

-1197 RCDSLYGVAM
+1197 RCDGLYGVAM
-1207 EEKGVSKMLSVELKD
+1207 EEKGVSRMLSVELKD
-1222 VSEDAMA
+1222 VDEAALA

>member
-1 MGEKV
+1 M
-6 LPMIP
+6 
-11 PEGYQRIK
+11 
-19 TPAFVNKLSRA
+19 
-30 QAARRKGVAQVRLK
+30 RLK

-62 DNGITGIVGPNGSG
+62 DQGITGIVGPNGSG

-94 ALRGGRMEDVI
+94 ALRGGKMEDVI

-149 GEYYINKAGCRLK
+149 GEYYINKAACRLR

-183 GRIDEILSQ
+183 GRIGEILSQ
-192 RSEDRRGVFEE
+192 KSEDRRGIFEE
-203 AAGIVKYRA
+203 AAGIVKYRT

-220 LTNMRDNLS
+220 LANMRDNLS
-229 RVEDVIAE
+229 RVEDIIAE
-237 LEGQLE
+237 LESQLE

-253 RYLALR
+253 HYLALR
-259 DELRTL
+259 DELRVL
-265 ECSAFVLRSD
+265 ECSSFVLRSD
-275 RARERIADAEAM
+275 RAKERIADAEAM
-287 LAGLAD
+287 LTGLRE
-293 AIAEEERRAG
+293 AIEQEEKRAG
-303 ELTAARETAN
+303 ELTAARDAAN
-313 ENAQKLEAEVSAAH
+313 ETSQALEEQVSAAH
-327 EAVLEL
+327 ESVLEL
-333 TREKEAREGELG
+333 TREKEAREGELAM
-345 VLRAEIA
+345 LRAEIA

-359 SLGQD
+359 NLSQE
-364 EDVKRAR
+364 EDVRRAR
-371 SRALE
+371 SEALE
-376 GEQKTCEEGILR
+376 GEIRQNEADTLSTRTQI
-388 AKTELVGLERQLGA
+388 TELQRELHAKEAALEA
-402 SEQALS
+402 
-408 EAQEQA
+408 AQEAA
-414 RRAEE
+414 REAEE
-419 ELEAHKSAII
+419 TLEAHKSAII
-429 EAVNRLS
+429 DAMNRLS
-436 DVRTSEARLSTM
+436 DVRTSEARLATM
-448 RKELERRSEEA
+448 RKELERRGEEA
-459 QAQREELCA
+459 RAQREELEIIAGRLDEQLDEAKQELEAFKQA
-468 EGEELAAQLAE
+468 EGELQEVGRKIEQESQEAAQKIA
-479 AEAGLSEAKK
+479 
-489 LEAECAAAERA
+489 
-500 IDEQTQEAGRR
+500 R
-511 IAAIQ
+511 IQQAVSDA
-516 SAMNETSG
+516 NG
-524 QKQAAESRLRVLREM
+524 QKQAAASRLRVLREM

-557 RGNAGVHG
+557 RGNQGVRG
-565 VVASLMRVP
+565 VVASLMQVP

-600 RDMIAYLRQNK
+600 RDMIAYLRSNK
-611 LGRATFLPL
+611 LGRATFLPM

-628 SAQERQL
+628 SSQERQL

-640 CVGLASELVS
+640 CVGVASELVG
-650 FDERYR
+650 FAPEYR

-671 LDAGIEIMRRGRHAF
+671 LDAGIEIMRRGKHAF

-721 GEHEALT
+721 KEHEELLE
-728 KRLAAQLEEYAA
+728 KIEQQIKDYELRLE
-740 RLAKGEE
+740 KGEAF
-747 LRQSLKQRRT
+747 RQGVKQRRA
-757 QAFYALHQ
+757 QAFEDLHQ
-765 AQIDVSIASERVRTI
+765 AQIDVSIASERVRTLSAQRESHA
-780 GQQAEAHQKQ
+780 QQEQ
-790 IERSALLQAQIA
+790 RCDLLCAQIA
-802 ENLAQIDAQL
+802 ENLSQIDSQL
-812 AGARD
+812 AGARS
-817 TQEGEQKN
+817 TQAGEERT

-832 TGELSDALYEKREA
+832 TGELSDILYEKREA
-846 LDALREQAQSLR
+846 LDALREEAQHVR
-858 LAHTARE
+858 VTLAAKE
-865 RDLNA
+865 RDLTA
-870 LEQDAARMKRE
+870 LTADGARMHRE
-881 QGELAVQIGQAQES
+881 QEEIAAQLYQAHERRETLIVEHQNATQQMAADTQLAVACGEKLKDAQQTLSERQAQRGES
-895 REQLVLRHQQS
+895 
-906 TQQLA
+906 
-911 ADEQA
+911 
-916 SVACA
+916 
-921 KRLDEAQASLLQR
+921 
-934 QSLRNEAQEN
+934 QER
-944 VRRMTQEIDALRE
+944 VRALTQEIDALHE
-957 RLTEDSDKHHK
+957 QLAQDQDKGHK
-968 AELVLSRT
+968 AEMILSRT
-976 QSELSQM
+976 QAELTQM

-999 DYLTEPFD
+999 EYLTEPFD
-1007 LAQSDRRT
+1007 LAASDRRT
-1015 GDIRKEIRAMGPVNV
+1015 GDIRREIRAMGPVNV

-1035 YRACRERWESLTGQR
+1035 YRACRERYEELAGQR

-1056 QDDLLGVIAS
+1056 EDDLKGIIET
-1066 LQKQMERQFMDSFR
+1066 LQRQMERQFMENFR
-1080 LMQQYLSETFVKLFG
+1080 LMQQYFAETFAKLFG

-1102 LMDENDVL
+1102 LLDESDVL

-1178 DFSKDT
+1178 EFSTDT

-1207 EEKGVSKMLSVELKD
+1207 EEKGVSTMLSVELKD
-1222 VSEDAMA
+1222 VAEDAMQ

>member
-1 MGEKV
+1 M
-6 LPMIP
+6 
-11 PEGYQRIK
+11 
-19 TPAFVNKLSRA
+19 
-30 QAARRKGVAQVRLK
+30 RLK

-149 GEYYINKAGCRLK
+149 GEYYINKAACRLK

-220 LTNMRDNLS
+220 LANMRDNLS

-275 RARERIADAEAM
+275 RAKERIADAEAM

-313 ENAQKLEAEVSAAH
+313 ATAQRLEEEVSSAH

-359 SLGQD
+359 TLSQD

-376 GEQKTCEEGILR
+376 GELSQCEADTLR
-388 AKTELVGLERQLGA
+388 TRTELIELERQITARERELA
-402 SEQALS
+402 Q
-408 EAQEQA
+408 AQEEA
-414 RRAEE
+414 RQAEE
-419 ELEAHKSAII
+419 ALEAHKSAII

-459 QAQREELCA
+459 RVQRDELIA

-479 AEAGLSEAKK
+479 AGAELTEAQRQ
-489 LEAECAAAERA
+489 EAERTQAVQA
-500 IDEQTQEAGRR
+500 IDAQTQEAGRR

-516 SAMNETSG
+516 SAMNEASG

-600 RDMIAYLRQNK
+600 RDMITYLRQNK

-620 TTITGRTL
+620 TTISGRTL

-640 CVGLASELVS
+640 CVGLASELVG

-721 GEHEALT
+721 SEHEALT
-728 KRLAAQLEEYAA
+728 KRLAEQIDECAA
-740 RLAKGEE
+740 RLEKGEA
-747 LRQSLKQRRT
+747 LRQSLKQRRA
-757 QAFYALHQ
+757 QAFDALHQ

-780 GQQAEAHQKQ
+780 GQQAEGHQRQVERSDLLLQQ
-790 IERSALLQAQIA
+790 IE

-832 TGELSDALYEKREA
+832 TGELSDALYAKREA
-846 LDALREQAQSLR
+846 LDALREQAQGLR
-858 LAHTARE
+858 LTHTARE

-870 LEQDAARMKRE
+870 LTQDAARMKRE
-881 QGELAVQIGQAQES
+881 QGELAAQIGQAQES
-895 REQLVLRHQQS
+895 REQLVLSHQRS

-911 ADEQA
+911 ADEGSA
-916 SVACA
+916 RACA
-921 KRLDEAQASLLQR
+921 QKLTDAQAGLLER
-934 QSLRNEAQEN
+934 QSLRNEAQET
-944 VRRMTQEIDALRE
+944 VRQVTQEIDALRE
-957 RLTEDSDKHHK
+957 RLTEDSDRHHK

-999 DYLTEPFD
+999 DYLAEPFD
-1007 LAQSDRRT
+1007 LAASDRRT
-1015 GDIRKEIRAMGPVNV
+1015 GDIRREIRAMGPVNV

-1056 QDDLLGVIAS
+1056 QEDLLGVIAS
-1066 LQKQMERQFMDSFR
+1066 LQKQMERQFMESFR

-1095 GGHAELR
+1095 GGQAELR

>member
-1 MGEKV
+1 M
-6 LPMIP
+6 
-11 PEGYQRIK
+11 
-19 TPAFVNKLSRA
+19 
-30 QAARRKGVAQVRLK
+30 RLK

-149 GEYYINKAGCRLK
+149 GEYYINKAACRLK

-192 RSEDRRGVFEE
+192 KSEDRRGVFEE

-220 LTNMRDNLS
+220 LANMRDNLS
-229 RVEDVIAE
+229 RVEDIIAE
-237 LEGQLE
+237 LESQLE

-275 RARERIADAEAM
+275 RAKERIADAEQM
-287 LAGLAD
+287 LTGLRD

-303 ELTAARETAN
+303 ELSAARDQASDA
-313 ENAQKLEAEVSAAH
+313 AQALEGEVSAAH
-327 EAVLEL
+327 DAVLEL

-345 VLRAEIA
+345 VLRAEIS

-359 SLGQD
+359 SLSQD
-364 EDVKRAR
+364 EDIKRER
-371 SRALE
+371 SKVLE
-376 GEQKTCEEGILR
+376 GEIAQCSADTLR
-388 AKTELVGLERQLGA
+388 TKGELTELGRSIAQKERELA
-402 SEQALS
+402 D
-408 EAQEQA
+408 AQEEA

-459 QAQREELCA
+459 ENQREELAIIAQRLQQQVDDAGA
-468 EGEELAAQLAE
+468 ELE
-479 AEAGLSEAKK
+479 EAKK
-489 LEAECAAAERA
+489 QEAECARAEEA
-500 IDEQTQEAGRR
+500 IEAQIQETGRK
-511 IAAIQ
+511 IAVIQ
-516 SAMNETSG
+516 SAISEASG

-620 TTITGRTL
+620 TTISGRTL
-628 SAQERQL
+628 NAQERQL

-640 CVGLASELVS
+640 CVGLASELVG
-650 FDERYR
+650 FEPQYR
-656 GIVENLLGRTVVAEN
+656 GIVENLLGRTVVAQN
-671 LDAGIEIMRRGRHAF
+671 LDAGIEIMRRGHHAF

-721 GEHEALT
+721 KEHEALT
-728 KRLAAQLEEYAA
+728 KKLAEQLADYEA
-740 RLAKGEE
+740 RLQKGEAV
-747 LRQSLKQRRT
+747 RQGLKERRT
-757 QAFYALHQ
+757 QAFDDLHQ
-765 AQIDVSIASERVRTI
+765 AQIDVSIASERVRTAS
-780 GQQAEAHQKQ
+780 QQCESHAQQ
-790 IERSALLQAQIA
+790 QERCELLRAQIA

-832 TGELSDALYEKREA
+832 TGELSDALYAKREA
-846 LDALREQAQSLR
+846 LDALREQTQSLR
-858 LAHTARE
+858 LTMTARE

-870 LEQDAARMKRE
+870 LTQDAARMRRE
-881 QGELAVQIGQAQES
+881 SDEIAAQIGQAQEN
-895 REQLVLRHQQS
+895 REQLTLRHQAS

-911 ADEQA
+911 QDERESA
-916 SVACA
+916 ACA
-921 KRLDEAQASLLQR
+921 VRLQEAGEALQSA
-934 QSLRNEAQEN
+934 QSRRNEAQEN
-944 VRRMTQEIDALRE
+944 VRSMTQEIDALRE
-957 RLTEDSDKHHK
+957 TLAQDQDKCHK
-968 AELVLSRT
+968 AEMVLSRT
-976 QSELSQM
+976 QSELAQM
-983 QQRIWDEY
+983 QQRIWEEY
-991 ELTYAGAK
+991 ELTYAGAR

-1007 LAQSDRRT
+1007 LAASDRRT
-1015 GDIRKEIRAMGPVNV
+1015 GDIRREIRAMGPVNV

-1035 YRACRERWESLTGQR
+1035 YRACRERYDELTGQR

-1056 QDDLLGVIAS
+1056 QDDLQGIISA
-1066 LQKQMERQFMDSFR
+1066 LQKQMERQFMENFR

-1095 GGHAELR
+1095 GGQAELR

-1222 VSEDAMA
+1222 VGEDAMV

>member
-1 MGEKV
+1 M
-6 LPMIP
+6 
-11 PEGYQRIK
+11 
-19 TPAFVNKLSRA
+19 
-30 QAARRKGVAQVRLK
+30 RLK

-220 LTNMRDNLS
+220 LANMRDNLS

-275 RARERIADAEAM
+275 RAKERIADAEAM

-364 EDVKRAR
+364 EDIKRAR
-371 SRALE
+371 SRTLE
-376 GEQKTCEEGILR
+376 GEQKACEEGILR
-388 AKTELVGLERQLGA
+388 ARTELIGLDRQLA
-402 SEQALS
+402 SSEQALS

-414 RRAEE
+414 RQAEE
-419 ELEAHKSAII
+419 ALEAHKSAII

-459 QAQREELCA
+459 KAQREELCA
-468 EGEELAAQLAE
+468 EGEELNAQLVE
-479 AEAGLSEAKK
+479 AEAGLAEAKR
-489 LEAECAAAERA
+489 LEAECTQAERA

-516 SAMNETSG
+516 NAMNETSG

-600 RDMIAYLRQNK
+600 RDMIAYLRKNK

-640 CVGLASELVS
+640 CVGLASELVG

-747 LRQSLKQRRT
+747 LRQGLKQKRT
-757 QAFYALHQ
+757 QAFDALHQ

-790 IERSALLQAQIA
+790 SERSELLQTQIA

-817 TQEGEQKN
+817 TQEGEKKN

-870 LEQDAARMKRE
+870 LTQDAARMKRE
-881 QGELAVQIGQAQES
+881 QDELAAQIGQAQES

-916 SVACA
+916 AASCA
-921 KRLDEAQASLLQR
+921 SRLDEAQASLLQR

-944 VRRMTQEIDALRE
+944 VRRMTQDIDALRE
-957 RLTEDSDKHHK
+957 RLTEDSDRHHK

-976 QSELSQM
+976 QGELSQM

-999 DYLTEPFD
+999 EYLNEPFD

-1015 GDIRKEIRAMGPVNV
+1015 GDIRREIRAMGPVNV

-1035 YRACRERWESLTGQR
+1035 YRACRERWESLASQR

-1095 GGHAELR
+1095 GGQAELR
-1102 LMDENDVL
+1102 LMDESDVL

>member
-1 MGEKV
+1 M
-6 LPMIP
+6 
-11 PEGYQRIK
+11 
-19 TPAFVNKLSRA
+19 
-30 QAARRKGVAQVRLK
+30 RLK

-62 DNGITGIVGPNGSG
+62 DQGITGIVGPNGSG

-94 ALRGGRMEDVI
+94 ALRGGKMEDVI

-149 GEYYINKAGCRLK
+149 GEYYINKAACRLR

-183 GRIDEILSQ
+183 GRIGEILSQ
-192 RSEDRRGVFEE
+192 KSEDRRGIFEE
-203 AAGIVKYRA
+203 AAGIVKYRT

-229 RVEDVIAE
+229 RVEDIIAE
-237 LEGQLE
+237 LESQLE

-253 RYLALR
+253 HYLALR
-259 DELRTL
+259 DELRVL
-265 ECSAFVLRSD
+265 ECSSFVLRSD
-275 RARERIADAEAM
+275 RAKERIADAETM
-287 LAGLAD
+287 LTGLRE
-293 AIAEEERRAG
+293 AIEQEEKRAG
-303 ELTAARETAN
+303 ELTAARDAAN
-313 ENAQKLEAEVSAAH
+313 ETSQALEEQVSAAH
-327 EAVLEL
+327 ESVLEL
-333 TREKEAREGELG
+333 TREKEAREGELAM
-345 VLRAEIA
+345 LRAEIA

-359 SLGQD
+359 NLSQE
-364 EDVKRAR
+364 EDVRRAR
-371 SRALE
+371 SEALE
-376 GEQKTCEEGILR
+376 GEIRQNEADTLSTRTQI
-388 AKTELVGLERQLGA
+388 TELQRELHAKEAALEA
-402 SEQALS
+402 
-408 EAQEQA
+408 AQEAA
-414 RRAEE
+414 REAEE
-419 ELEAHKSAII
+419 TLEAHKSAII
-429 EAVNRLS
+429 DAMNRLS
-436 DVRTSEARLSTM
+436 DVRTSEARLATM
-448 RKELERRSEEA
+448 RKELERRGEEA
-459 QAQREELCA
+459 RAQREELEIIAGRLDEQLDEAKQELEEFRQA
-468 EGEELAAQLAE
+468 EGEL
-479 AEAGLSEAKK
+479 
-489 LEAECAAAERA
+489 
-500 IDEQTQEAGRR
+500 QEAGRKIEQESQEAAQKIAR
-511 IAAIQ
+511 IQQAVSDA
-516 SAMNETSG
+516 NG
-524 QKQAAESRLRVLREM
+524 QKQAAASRLRVLREM

-557 RGNAGVHG
+557 RGNQGVRG
-565 VVASLMRVP
+565 VVASLMQVP

-600 RDMIAYLRQNK
+600 RDMIAYLRSNK
-611 LGRATFLPL
+611 LGRATFLPM

-628 SAQERQL
+628 SSQERQL

-640 CVGLASELVS
+640 CVGVASELVG
-650 FDERYR
+650 FAPEYR

-671 LDAGIEIMRRGRHAF
+671 LDAGIEIMRRGKHAF

-721 GEHEALT
+721 KEHEELLE
-728 KRLAAQLEEYAA
+728 KIEQQIKDYELRLE
-740 RLAKGEE
+740 KGEAF
-747 LRQSLKQRRT
+747 RQGVKQRRA
-757 QAFYALHQ
+757 QAFEDLHQ
-765 AQIDVSIASERVRTI
+765 AQIDVSIASERVRTLSAQRESHA
-780 GQQAEAHQKQ
+780 QQEQ
-790 IERSALLQAQIA
+790 RCDLLCAQIA
-802 ENLAQIDAQL
+802 ENLSQIDSQL
-812 AGARD
+812 AGARS
-817 TQEGEQKN
+817 TQAGEERT

-832 TGELSDALYEKREA
+832 TGELSDILYEKREA
-846 LDALREQAQSLR
+846 LDALREEAQHVR
-858 LAHTARE
+858 VTLAAKE
-865 RDLNA
+865 RDLTA
-870 LEQDAARMKRE
+870 LTADGARMHRE
-881 QGELAVQIGQAQES
+881 QEEIAAQLYQAHERRETLIVEHQNATQQMAADTQLAVACGEKLKDAQQTLSERQAQRGES
-895 REQLVLRHQQS
+895 
-906 TQQLA
+906 
-911 ADEQA
+911 
-916 SVACA
+916 
-921 KRLDEAQASLLQR
+921 
-934 QSLRNEAQEN
+934 QER
-944 VRRMTQEIDALRE
+944 VRALTQEIDALHE
-957 RLTEDSDKHHK
+957 QLAQDQDKGHK
-968 AELVLSRT
+968 AEMILSRT
-976 QSELSQM
+976 QAELTQM

-999 DYLTEPFD
+999 EYLTEPFD
-1007 LAQSDRRT
+1007 LAASDRRT
-1015 GDIRKEIRAMGPVNV
+1015 GDIRREIRAMGPVNV

-1035 YRACRERWESLTGQR
+1035 YRACRERYEELAGQR

-1056 QDDLLGVIAS
+1056 EEDLKGIIET
-1066 LQKQMERQFMDSFR
+1066 LQRQMERQFMENFR
-1080 LMQQYLSETFVKLFG
+1080 LMQQYFAETFAKLFG

-1102 LMDENDVL
+1102 LLDESDVL

-1178 DFSKDT
+1178 EFSTDT

-1207 EEKGVSKMLSVELKD
+1207 EEKGVSTMLSVELKD
-1222 VSEDAMA
+1222 VAEDAMQ

>member
-1 MGEKV
+1 M
-6 LPMIP
+6 
-11 PEGYQRIK
+11 
-19 TPAFVNKLSRA
+19 
-30 QAARRKGVAQVRLK
+30 RLK

-149 GEYYINKAGCRLK
+149 GEYYINKAACRLK

-192 RSEDRRGVFEE
+192 KSEDRRGVFEE

-220 LTNMRDNLS
+220 LANMRDNLS
-229 RVEDVIAE
+229 RVEDIIAE
-237 LEGQLE
+237 LESQLE

-275 RARERIADAEAM
+275 RAKERIADAEQM
-287 LAGLAD
+287 LTGLRD

-303 ELTAARETAN
+303 ELSAARDQASDA
-313 ENAQKLEAEVSAAH
+313 AQALEGEVSAAH
-327 EAVLEL
+327 DAVLEL

-345 VLRAEIA
+345 VLRAEIS

-359 SLGQD
+359 SLSQD
-364 EDVKRAR
+364 EDIKRER
-371 SRALE
+371 SKVLE
-376 GEQKTCEEGILR
+376 GEIAQCSADTLR
-388 AKTELVGLERQLGA
+388 TKGELTELGRSIAQKERELA
-402 SEQALS
+402 D
-408 EAQEQA
+408 AQEEA

-459 QAQREELCA
+459 ESQREELAIIAQRLQQQVDDAGA
-468 EGEELAAQLAE
+468 ELE
-479 AEAGLSEAKK
+479 EAKK
-489 LEAECAAAERA
+489 QEAECARAEEA
-500 IDEQTQEAGRR
+500 IEAQIQETGRK
-511 IAAIQ
+511 IAVIQ
-516 SAMNETSG
+516 SAISEASG

-620 TTITGRTL
+620 TTISGRTL
-628 SAQERQL
+628 NAQERQL

-640 CVGLASELVS
+640 CVGLASELVG
-650 FDERYR
+650 FEPQYR
-656 GIVENLLGRTVVAEN
+656 GIVENLLGRTVVAQN
-671 LDAGIEIMRRGRHAF
+671 LDAGIEIMRRGHHAF

-721 GEHEALT
+721 KEHEALT
-728 KRLAAQLEEYAA
+728 KKLAEQLANYEA
-740 RLAKGEE
+740 RLQKGEAV
-747 LRQSLKQRRT
+747 RQGLKERRT
-757 QAFYALHQ
+757 QAFDDLHQ
-765 AQIDVSIASERVRTI
+765 AQIDVSIASERVRTAS
-780 GQQAEAHQKQ
+780 QQCESHAQQ
-790 IERSALLQAQIA
+790 QERCELLRAQIA

-832 TGELSDALYEKREA
+832 TGELSDALYAKREA
-846 LDALREQAQSLR
+846 LDALREQTQSLR
-858 LAHTARE
+858 LTMTARE

-870 LEQDAARMKRE
+870 LTQDAARMRRE
-881 QGELAVQIGQAQES
+881 SDEIAAQIGQAQEN
-895 REQLVLRHQQS
+895 REQLTLRHQAS

-911 ADEQA
+911 QDERESA
-916 SVACA
+916 ACA
-921 KRLDEAQASLLQR
+921 VRLREAGEALQSA
-934 QSLRNEAQEN
+934 QSRRNEAQEN
-944 VRRMTQEIDALRE
+944 VRSMTQEIDALRE
-957 RLTEDSDKHHK
+957 TLAQDQDKCHK
-968 AELVLSRT
+968 AEMVLSRT
-976 QSELSQM
+976 QSELAQM
-983 QQRIWDEY
+983 QQRIWEEY
-991 ELTYAGAK
+991 ELTYAGAR

-1007 LAQSDRRT
+1007 LAASDRRT
-1015 GDIRKEIRAMGPVNV
+1015 GDIRREIRAMGPVNV

-1035 YRACRERWESLTGQR
+1035 YRACRERYDELTGQR

-1056 QDDLLGVIAS
+1056 QDDLQGIISA
-1066 LQKQMERQFMDSFR
+1066 LQKQMERQFMENFR

-1095 GGHAELR
+1095 GGQAELR

-1222 VSEDAMA
+1222 VGEDAMV